1 MTERHDSIILHFVVR
16 VFMVPFIFVFGV
28 YVFLHGELSPG
39 GGFQAG
45 AIVAAS
51 IILGRLVLGSD
62 VAGHRFPTRLLT
74 WGACVGVAIYVLAGV
89 VPMFFGLNYLD
100 YDKLPLGWFNEFA
113 QHQRTDRAHGIFLVE
128 LGVFV
133 AVISVMVLLY
143 DYLTMT
149 FQNSKGNDV

>member
-1 MTERHDSIILHFVVR
+1 MTERHDSVILHFVVR
-16 VFMVPFIFVFGV
+16 VFLVPLIFVFGV

-74 WGACVGVAIYVLAGV
+74 WGASIGVGIYLLAGV
-89 VPMFFGLNYLD
+89 VPLFLGANYLD
-100 YDKLPLGWFNEFA
+100 YDQLPLAWFNEIA
-113 QHQRTDRAHGIFLVE
+113 QHHRTDRALGIFAVE
-128 LGVFV
+128 LGVFI
-133 AVISVMVLLY
+133 AVVSVMVILY
-143 DYLTMT
+143 DYLTMR
-149 FQNSKGNDV
+149 FGPDDA